1 MSDYSRRETLK
12 WLGATGTAGV
22 IGLAGC
28 SQQED
33 GGGGDGE
40 DGGGGDGEDGGD
52 DMDGEDGGDGGDDM
66 DGEDGSDGGD
76 DDMDGGEAIQMGT
89 LFPITGTN
97 SPFGGGHQQAAN
109 LAIEEIN
116 AAGGPLD
123 REIEVTN
130 RDTEGNPSRASQK
143 FQTMINEQGIVG
155 LVGPYSSGIGT
166 TLAPVARDNRVMEV
180 SNGNTSPAL
189 ATAGV
194 NDENDVK
201 YYGRTSPNDTQ
212 QGLVVARIMNETLE
226 ADTASFLFVD
236 NPYGEGL
243 ADVARENFD
252 GETLNFVGYSKQTSD
267 YTSTLDSVFEG
278 DPDVVGAVMYPGNGR
293 TILNQWD
300 RGGYGGQ
307 WVAAEAI
314 WSPELLSDLADIVE
328 DMYVTSPQTADS
340 ETFQENMG
348 GMDAITQFAPHAYDA
363 TYLEA
368 LALQRAG
375 EASGTGI
382 AENIRAVSRPDGTDV
397 GVAEFETGKEELANG
412 NEVNYDGASGNV
424 DLNENLEPV
433 VPYRIMQV
441 ADGEAQ
447 LQEEVPVD
455 FFEGKI

>member
-1 MSDYSRRETLK
+1 MPGHTRREAIK
-12 WLGATGTAGV
+12 RLGSAGAV
-22 IGLAGC
+22 GAVALAGC

-33 GGGGDGE
+33 GEGDGNGDGSSDGDGGGDGDGDGGG
-40 DGGGGDGEDGGD
+40 DGGGGE
-52 DMDGEDGGDGGDDM
+52 
-66 DGEDGSDGGD
+66 S
-76 DDMDGGEAIQMGT
+76 IQLGT
-89 LFPITGTN
+89 LFPVTGTN
-97 SPFGGGHQQAAN
+97 SAYGGGHQEAAN
-109 LAIEEIN
+109 LAVEEIN
-116 AAGGPLD
+116 SAGGPLD
-123 REIEVTN
+123 REVEVTN
-130 RDTEGNPSRASQK
+130 RDTEGDPSRAAQK
-143 FQTMINEQGIVG
+143 FRTMINEQGIVG

-166 TLAPVARDNRVMEV
+166 TLAPVARDNRVMEI

-189 ATAGV
+189 ATAGI
-194 NDENDVK
+194 NDENGTK

-226 ADTASFLFVD
+226 AETASFLFVD

-243 ADVARENFD
+243 AQVASENFE
-252 GETLNFVGYSKQTSD
+252 GETLNMVGYSQETND

-278 DPDVVGAVMYPGNGR
+278 DPEVIGAVMYPGNGR

-300 RGGYGGQ
+300 QGGYGSQ

-314 WSPELLSDLADIVE
+314 WSPELLSDLSDIVE
-328 DMYVTSPQTADS
+328 GMYITSPQTADS
-340 ETFQENMG
+340 STFQENMG
-348 GMDAITQFAPHAYDA
+348 GTDNITQFAPHAYDG

-368 LALQRAG
+368 LAIQRAG

-382 AENIRAVSRPDGTDV
+382 AENVRAVSRPEGTDV

-433 VPYRIMQV
+433 VPYRILQV
-441 ADGEAQ
+441 EDGEAV

-455 FFEGKI
+455 YFEGRI